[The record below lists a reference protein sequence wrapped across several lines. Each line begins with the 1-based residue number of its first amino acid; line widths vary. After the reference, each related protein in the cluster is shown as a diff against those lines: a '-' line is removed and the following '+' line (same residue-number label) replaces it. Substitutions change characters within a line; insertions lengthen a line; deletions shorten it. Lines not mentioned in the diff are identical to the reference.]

1 MSVENLSKFYR
12 LIGQDSEI
20 RSQLGSLSDRTIF
33 VKNMVRLG
41 SENGLMFTANEL
53 ESALANLESPVD
65 EGVLSDDQLSTVA
78 GGAKR
83 VGNAGSASTEC
94 QESSRWLDPFCT

>member
-1 MSVENLSKFYR
+1 MSAENLQKFYQH
-12 LIGQDSEI
+12 IGQDSKI
-20 RSQLGSLSDRTIF
+20 RSQLGSLSDRTNF

-41 SENGLMFTANEL
+41 SENGFLFTTNEL
-53 ESALANLESPVD
+53 ESALANLEPPLD

-83 VGNAGSASTEC
+83 LGNAGSASTEC